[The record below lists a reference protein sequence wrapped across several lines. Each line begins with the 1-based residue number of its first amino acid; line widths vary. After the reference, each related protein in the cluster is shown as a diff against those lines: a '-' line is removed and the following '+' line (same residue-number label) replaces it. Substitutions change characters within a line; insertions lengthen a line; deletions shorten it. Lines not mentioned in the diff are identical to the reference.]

1 MSLDNFS
8 EVEGI
13 KVKTLKELVPV
24 KGVPF
29 LKETRNHKQI
39 KQMFKDDRKVVFELE
54 NHSLDVPYADS
65 FRVIEK
71 WVCLTSTK
79 GQNKCICR

>member
-1 MSLDNFS
+1 MSLDS
-8 EVEGI
+8 WHEEDGI
-13 KVKTLKELVPV
+13 KIKTLKEIVPV

-29 LKETRNHKQI
+29 LKETRNHK
-39 KQMFKDDRKVVFELE
+39 KVKLLHRDERKIEIELE

-71 WVCLTSTK
+71 WVCLTSER
-79 GQNKCICR
+79 G